1 MFTLSKHKLIF
12 TALIMIAMCIVTFY
26 DSTSSSEQR
35 RLSQLQRDK
44 DAIGRNLNV
53 SNEWK
58 IKKLKEV
65 EAQIAAQTGLA
76 DAEKEEN
83 LKKGKG
89 NDFMKIAILTGLA
102 ILMLYILFAEVAV
115 VAMVFTVIIMA
126 LGFYSFAKYVLGIDV
141 LDGNIQE
148 RIAYLSVLIFTVLGA
163 GIGSVWLFGIVLQDI
178 KTKEAML
185 HSPVYLDGT
194 ARGKVF
200 ELVARAKKEALEL
213 AARTNELGIQ
223 KYKNIGELDWTAESD
238 WHQSYNFKPVRNV
251 TPSNNERV
259 PNYAKSKTKTAN
271 TQGEAV

>member
-1 MFTLSKHKLIF
+1 MFSLSKHKLIF
-12 TALIMIAMCIVTFY
+12 TALIMTAMCIVTFY

-35 RLSQLQRDK
+35 RLAQLQRDK
-44 DAIGRNLNV
+44 EVIGRNLNLADDF
-53 SNEWK
+53 K
-58 IKKLKEV
+58 IRKLKEI

-126 LGFYSFAKYVLGIDV
+126 LGFYSFAKYVLNVDV
-141 LDGNIQE
+141 LDGNTQE
-148 RIAYLSVLIFTVLGA
+148 KIAYLSVLIFAVLGA
-163 GIGSVWLFGIVLQDI
+163 GIGSVYLFGIVLQDI
-178 KTKEAML
+178 KTREAML

-194 ARGKVF
+194 ARGMVF
-200 ELVARAKKEALEL
+200 QLVAKAKKEALEL

-223 KYKNIGELDWTAESD
+223 KYKNIGELDWTKESD
-238 WHQSYNFKPVRNV
+238 WHQEYNFKPVRNV
-251 TPSNNERV
+251 TPSNNEHV
-259 PNYAKSKTKTAN
+259 PNFAKSKTKTAH
-271 TQGEAV
+271 QGEAV